1 MQEIKQIPSFLQ
13 KLYEIL
19 ESEQKAIGWNKE
31 GTTFQIL
38 DSSLLTEQI
47 MPQYFKHRNY
57 QSFLRQLNMYGFK
70 KLKNKQG
77 KSEFQHSQFRRG
89 LKNNLLNIKRRN
101 QDDIK
106 QSLECLTK
114 EFEQESYL
122 NEHQKLRKQL
132 VELQSNQRSLLE
144 EIRRQMER
152 NRNLQRETQ
161 DITERINTVKSYQLR
176 KLNKLIIII
185 QKLPEDAQISKMAL
199 MKEKIIRKL
208 ELIEEENVSIKE
220 ISLEKQDS
228 YMYQEPNLTGVKS
241 PAGYSPK
248 TK

>member
-19 ESEQKAIGWNKE
+19 ESEQSAIGWNKD

-77 KSEFQHSQFRRG
+77 KSEFQHSQFKKG
-89 LKNNLLNIKRRN
+89 LKNNLLKIKRRN

-106 QSLECLTK
+106 QSLESLTK

-122 NEHQKLRKQL
+122 NEHEKLRKQL
-132 VELQSNQRSLLE
+132 VELYSNQRSLLE

-161 DITERINTVKSYQLR
+161 DITERINIVKSYQLK
-176 KLNKLIIII
+176 KLDKLIIII

-199 MKEKIIRKL
+199 MKEKILRKL
-208 ELIEEENVSIKE
+208 ELIEAENICMKE

-228 YMYQEPNLTGVKS
+228 SMYQEPNLTGVKS